1 MSALNSDLVHE
12 SEYRGMGIDK
22 TWFPQRK
29 AIMRS
34 ALERFGLSSALFL
47 ITLPVVAHHSRAIF
61 DRERV
66 VTIEGVVTQFEWAN
80 PHVTVFVE
88 TKTDSG
94 DTVVWAFE
102 GGATT
107 YQRGRGWSS
116 NMLATG
122 DHVIAE
128 GNPLKTIG
136 ATTADVVSIRKAGV
150 TVIDN
155 GVATSALEGGGPAPF
170 ETDGLSGIW
179 YIPQNPSHTQFST
192 PSSYSWSLTSKGTGA
207 LAAYDDR
214 TMNPQNECG
223 VRTAPWLMTWG
234 VYSIEVSDR
243 LISIRTEFD
252 TVERTVYMDVTSH
265 DGAAITNQ
273 GHSIGR
279 WEDKVLIV
287 ETTHFADHRIGN
299 ARGVSSGSQKYLV
312 ERFELNP
319 DGTGLTY
326 RFELEDPE
334 YLSAPVTGEL
344 QSAYR
349 PDLGFEPIECDLE
362 IARRFLED

>member
-1 MSALNSDLVHE
+1 
-12 SEYRGMGIDK
+12 
-22 TWFPQRK
+22 
-29 AIMRS
+29 MRLTLKRS
-34 ALERFGLSSALFL
+34 GLPIALFL
-47 ITLPVVAHHSRAIF
+47 ITLPVVAHHSRSIF

-66 VTIEGVVTQFEWAN
+66 VTIEGVVTKYEWAN

-94 DTVVWAFE
+94 DAVVWAFE

-107 YQRGRGWSS
+107 YQRGRGWSGD
-116 NMLATG
+116 MLAPG

-128 GNPLKTIG
+128 GNPLRTAG
-136 ATTADVVSIRKAGV
+136 TTTADVISIRKAGV
-150 TVIDN
+150 TVIDS
-155 GVATSALEGGGPAPF
+155 GVAASALEGGEPTPLG
-170 ETDGLSGIW
+170 TDGLSGIW
-179 YIPQNPSHTQFST
+179 YIPQNASHRQFST
-192 PSSYSWSLTSKGTGA
+192 PSSFPWSFTPKGA
-207 LAAYDDR
+207 EAFAAYDDR

-243 LISIRTEFD
+243 LTTIRTEFD
-252 TVERTVYMDVTSH
+252 TVERTVYMDVSSH
-265 DGAAITNQ
+265 DGAAIMNQ

-279 WEDKVLIV
+279 WEDDVLV
-287 ETTHFADHRIGN
+287 VDTTHFADHRIGN
-299 ARGVSSGSQKYLV
+299 GRGVPSGSQKHLV

-319 DGTGLTY
+319 DGTSLNY
-326 RFELEDPE
+326 RFELKDPE
-334 YLSAPVTGEL
+334 YLSAVVTGEL

-349 PDLGFEPIECDLE
+349 PDLGFESIECDLE